1 MRLQLGGTPPKIAEA
16 EQQRMRAITDR
27 DEEALLQ
34 ANAVLLAAMLD
45 CQFGNVTLNKKT
57 SEIQIEA
64 CLSTTPSQQI
74 HHLLLI
80 ASVSFNHSETPFL
93 VSFGNSL

>member
-1 MRLQLGGTPPKIAEA
+1 MLVRVQLGGTPPKIAEA

-64 CLSTTPSQQI
+64 CLSATPSQQNQ
-74 HHLLLI
+74 HLLLI
-80 ASVSFNHSETPFL
+80 AFHSTTQKPQ
-93 VSFGNSL
+93 SS